1 VLELGPEVLRYVA
14 MATNFWL
21 LMGYN
26 FGYVIAS
33 STIFDS
39 TGGFSR
45 SNYPIKTADFK
56 L

>member
-1 VLELGPEVLRYVA
+1 MLELGPEVLRYVA

-21 LMGYN
+21 